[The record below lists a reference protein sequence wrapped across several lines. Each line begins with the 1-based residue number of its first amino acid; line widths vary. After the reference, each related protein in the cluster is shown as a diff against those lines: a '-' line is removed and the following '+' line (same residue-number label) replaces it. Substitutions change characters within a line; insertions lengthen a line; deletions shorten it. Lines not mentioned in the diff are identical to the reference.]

1 MEHQVSLCFIVRY
14 GSGGMPI
21 ALGMNMIYPQN
32 NGHFLF
38 TRFKEMSHALG
49 MDAQFAPKNPSS
61 NAVVMVKWK
70 APPQGWTM
78 LNIDGASWG
87 NSGVAAGGGVIRG
100 DLGE

>member
-1 MEHQVSLCFIVRY
+1 MCLCFIVLY

-21 ALGMNMIYPQN
+21 ALGMNMIYPQTMDI
-32 NGHFLF
+32 FCSPVL
-38 TRFKEMSHALG
+38 KKVSHALG
-49 MDAQFAPKNPSS
+49 MDVQFAPKNPSS

-70 APPQGWTM
+70 APLQGWTM
-78 LNIDGASWG
+78 LNIDGASRG